1 MALAAQTY
9 PIKPVLYYIKR
20 QLKADML
27 IASTKRQA
35 RGRTN
40 THTHTHKLH
49 QINKK
54 RENQS
59 SISVPTNPSLTLSHI
74 ICDWFNRRPIIARS
88 QLIKATTAANKQV
101 QIAALIEWCKHW
113 WVTKVHCR
121 HWQFPNCIH
130 SFMAILL
137 TWSGCLLPFHCHS
150 TRDLISLFSTRFAW
164 LLPPC

>member
-1 MALAAQTY
+1 MAAQTY

-27 IASTKRQA
+27 IASTKRLA

-40 THTHTHKLH
+40 THTHKLH

-101 QIAALIEWCKHW
+101 QIAALIE
-113 WVTKVHCR
+113 
-121 HWQFPNCIH
+121 
-130 SFMAILL
+130 
-137 TWSGCLLPFHCHS
+137 
-150 TRDLISLFSTRFAW
+150 
-164 LLPPC
+164 